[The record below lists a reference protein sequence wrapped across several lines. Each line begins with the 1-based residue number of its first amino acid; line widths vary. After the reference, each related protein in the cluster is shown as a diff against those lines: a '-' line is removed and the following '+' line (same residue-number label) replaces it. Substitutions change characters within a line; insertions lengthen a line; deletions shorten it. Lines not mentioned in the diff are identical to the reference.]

1 MDLVNVSF
9 KINDSNCED
18 AINIIQTRGTIN
30 EIDVDTSVSD
40 AVDMDFSN
48 LQVENINIKN
58 SLNDCLDLS
67 YGKYFINKLTVSKCG
82 DKGLSVGEKSKLN
95 LDTFIS
101 EDTMMAVASKDS
113 SIIQLNLTDI
123 KNTEVCFAAYRK
135 KQEFTGGRILINSS
149 NCAKD
154 KNFTSK
160 GSEIVFLK

>member
-18 AINIIQTRGTIN
+18 AINLIQTRGTIN
-30 EIDVDTSVSD
+30 EIDVHTSVSD

-101 EDTMMAVASKDS
+101 RYYDAVASKTFY
-113 SIIQLNLTDI
+113 NTI
-123 KNTEVCFAAYRK
+123 KFN
-135 KQEFTGGRILINSS
+135 
-149 NCAKD
+149 
-154 KNFTSK
+154 
-160 GSEIVFLK
+160 